1 MSFMLACRHRIR
13 LSFAQGIKDVHVD
26 VDVDAPRKLAEAKG

>member
-26 VDVDAPRKLAEAKG
+26 VDAPRKLAEAKG